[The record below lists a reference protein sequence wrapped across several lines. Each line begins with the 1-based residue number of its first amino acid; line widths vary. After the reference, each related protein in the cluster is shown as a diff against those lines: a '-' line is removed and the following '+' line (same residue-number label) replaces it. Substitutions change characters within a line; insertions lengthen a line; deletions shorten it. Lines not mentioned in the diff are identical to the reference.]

1 MPSYAFL
8 PSCLCP
14 GDAILGGDHCSHAEA
29 GQDRFCGSTWQLY
42 PCHCEDETGLR
53 DCGKV
58 IKIQTGGCVLHL
70 VEGQLMQRCTNL
82 IISSYIYTIHLIN
95 ILSRDLILPM
105 KHGPGTYNIAE
116 VIYFSQL
123 LKRQALLEI
132 LRIEG
137 LSDDLIPGL
146 EIPTGTPLVY
156 ELDKDQR
163 ALNIFSPSANC
174 KLAFSQIQRNREFVL
189 PQFGRQCDFL
199 VFSFVTTF

>member
-1 MPSYAFL
+1 
-8 PSCLCP
+8 
-14 GDAILGGDHCSHAEA
+14 
-29 GQDRFCGSTWQLY
+29 
-42 PCHCEDETGLR
+42 
-53 DCGKV
+53 
-58 IKIQTGGCVLHL
+58 
-70 VEGQLMQRCTNL
+70 
-82 IISSYIYTIHLIN
+82 
-95 ILSRDLILPM
+95 M

-189 PQFGRQCDFL
+189 PQFGLQCDFL
-199 VFSFVTTF
+199 VFWFVTTFWPRGPFIISFRLSRSWHDLGKTLKRGHAPYSSKAREFLKENYHLIYLHFLIQYLFHIHPPSHWEDLKPLPTSMAVEPLKFGRYLGDAATWTAIDEILFVSGWG